1 MHRERD
7 VLHHHQHVRHLVVKI
22 MQLTISMNICSY
34 EELLS
39 SLLKLQC
46 HLESLL
52 RIQENHKI
60 TAIPARMRLMWLLRM
75 SLWLKTWRQKFYSC
89 VYLCGS
95 EQGNKSLKLGYACL
109 IGCSPVWD
117 NFCQTSFH
125 QNVEQ
130 VEENADSADDNRE
143 RTMYGIVGILM
154 VMIIMILMMR
164 MIDDY
169 DYEDDCEDDHDINV
183 DDESDE
189 DDVKSLS

>member
-1 MHRERD
+1 MDKLAHGAAWKFAKSNPEFCISFTMVCSSLSRIYRPEWWKWDLLKQSYHLLPVPLLPSSKEVHVHRERD

-39 SLLKLQC
+39 FLLKLQC

-95 EQGNKSLKLGYACL
+95 EQGSQ
-109 IGCSPVWD
+109 S
-117 NFCQTSFH
+117 
-125 QNVEQ
+125 
-130 VEENADSADDNRE
+130 
-143 RTMYGIVGILM
+143 
-154 VMIIMILMMR
+154 
-164 MIDDY
+164 
-169 DYEDDCEDDHDINV
+169 
-183 DDESDE
+183 
-189 DDVKSLS
+189 